1 MPGFKLAKIK
11 IIHPITR
18 LILGGAQQNTMET
31 CAYLDQRRFEAQ
43 IIAGLETGAEGEL
56 LSEIRKRNIPV
67 TIIPELVRRPDPVK
81 DFVALNKM
89 VQLFKAEQPHIV
101 HTHSSKTG
109 ILGRWAARFARVPVI
124 VHTVHGWGH
133 HDYQNFL
140 VKNLYK
146 FLERRTVGFTDKL
159 IVVSHLNTLKGLR
172 DTIGTEEKYITIHS
186 AINLDDFINPACD
199 TVLLKRDLGIDPER
213 PVVGTIGRLS
223 PQKNPIDFVKVAAQV
238 KKVIPD
244 AQFLF
249 IGDGPLRSA
258 TEALVKELG
267 LAHDVFLPGLRTD
280 IPALLS
286 CMDVFMLTSLW
297 EGLPRVIPQA
307 MAMGLPVVANAVDG
321 VCEVIEDGVN
331 GFLMSPHAISRMAEK
346 IIELLASANLRDEVG
361 RQGRITAEKE
371 FSVREMIKK
380 IEDLYE
386 ALIKVKIKI

>member
-1 MPGFKLAKIK
+1 MPEIKASKIK
-11 IIHPITR
+11 VIHPITR

-31 CAYLDQRRFEAQ
+31 CAYLDHGRFDAQ
-43 IIAGLETGAEGEL
+43 IIAGPETGAEGEL
-56 LSEIRKRNIPV
+56 ISEVRKRRIPL

-81 DFVALNKM
+81 DFLALSKM
-89 VQLFKAEQPHIV
+89 VQLFKSEQPQIV

-109 ILGRWAARFARVPVI
+109 ILGRWAARLARVPVI

-133 HDYQNFL
+133 HDYQSFL
-140 VKNLYK
+140 VKHLYR

-159 IVVSHLNTLKGLR
+159 IVVSHLNAQKGLN
-172 DTIGTEEKYITIHS
+172 DAIGAAEKYTTIHS

-199 TVLLKRDLGIDPER
+199 VVLLKRELGLNPEK

-223 PQKNPIDFVKVAAQV
+223 PQKNPIDFVKVAAAV
-238 KKVIPD
+238 KKANPD

-258 TEALVKELG
+258 TESLIQELG
-267 LAHDVFLPGLRTD
+267 LSHDVFLPGLRTD

-286 CMDVFMLTSLW
+286 CMDVFILTSLW

-321 VCEVIEDGVN
+321 VCEVIKDGVN
-331 GFLMSPHAISRMAEK
+331 GFSLPPHTISRMAE
-346 IIELLASANLRDEVG
+346 IIIRLLASDQLRDEVG
-361 RQGRITAEKE
+361 RQGRKTAEKE

-380 IEDLYE
+380 IEGLYE
-386 ALIKVKIKI
+386 ELIRRKIST